1 MHGAVWGMGHPCLP
15 GARFKSAV
23 ACLLSNSTMAIE
35 NTWKMNILWEQPLPQ
50 TSAALN
56 TSTHLSWE
64 CWVAFLAGSYPW
76 DLVYM
81 THGTPSA
88 WLKQDT
94 RNTKNGAA
102 AWIGLSGEIY
112 RKPVGFYHEILRCSV
127 KFPLNPLKW
136 TPHIFSLPHVAPRP
150 EIWSPQFSST
160 YLRGTARMAS
170 SRERHVSSQC
180 AWHIIFGSWSG
191 NLGMDQKKMSKQKSG

>member
-1 MHGAVWGMGHPCLP
+1 
-15 GARFKSAV
+15 
-23 ACLLSNSTMAIE
+23 
-35 NTWKMNILWEQPLPQ
+35 MNILWEQPLPQ

-56 TSTHLSWE
+56 ASAHLSWE

-112 RKPVGFYHEILRCSV
+112 RKPMGFYHEI
-127 KFPLNPLKW
+127 
-136 TPHIFSLPHVAPRP
+136 H
-150 EIWSPQFSST
+150 
-160 YLRGTARMAS
+160 
-170 SRERHVSSQC
+170 
-180 AWHIIFGSWSG
+180 
-191 NLGMDQKKMSKQKSG
+191 